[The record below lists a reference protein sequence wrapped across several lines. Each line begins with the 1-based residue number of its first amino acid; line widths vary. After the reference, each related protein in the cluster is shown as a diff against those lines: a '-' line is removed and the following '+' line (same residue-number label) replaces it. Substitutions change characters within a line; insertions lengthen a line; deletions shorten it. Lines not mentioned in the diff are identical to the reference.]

1 MRKFL
6 IPLIMVLA
14 ISGTQ
19 AANANGAP
27 AADVTCSLS
36 DTGVRY
42 GVSMVFTGTGISFSS
57 LKYEW
62 EYQIA
67 DSGKNP
73 TQLSSYGPRTFHT
86 LTNAN
91 ALDLTYESM
100 LNLAKNDAGASVLV
114 YASSIFSD
122 GTSTITNRTGKGC
135 YVELPVV
142 LKNKTERVAAVQ
154 KAAADKAAADL
165 ATSAQAEKEKQVI
178 EAALQNAR
186 VAVQSADDL
195 IAKYST
201 SSPSMK
207 ANLTK
212 FANSRPSIPQAI
224 PFGFTAANAA
234 ELEQRAS
241 AYLTNLNSFIAMLSK
256 NLVNTITCVKGKTT
270 KKVSGKPA
278 KCPSGYKQ
286 K

>member
-1 MRKFL
+1 MRKIV
-6 IPLIMVLA
+6 IPAILLIMLA
-14 ISGTQ
+14 GMQPAHS
-19 AANANGAP
+19 NGAP
-27 AADVTCSLS
+27 AADVSCSLS

-57 LKYEW
+57 LRYEW
-62 EYQIA
+62 EYQVA

-73 TQLSSYGPRTFHT
+73 TQLSSYGPRTSYT
-86 LTNAN
+86 ITNVN

-165 ATSAQAEKEKQVI
+165 ATSAQAEKDKQAI

-186 VAVQSADDL
+186 VTVQSADDL

-201 SSPSMK
+201 ASPSMK

-212 FANSRPSIPQAI
+212 FSNSRPSIPQAI
-224 PFGFTAANAA
+224 PFGFTAANAV

-241 AYLTNLNSFIAMLSK
+241 TYLTNLNSFVAMLSK
-256 NLVNTITCVKGKTT
+256 NLVNTITCVKGKTS

-278 KCPSGYKQ
+278 KCPAGYKQ

>member
-1 MRKFL
+1 MRRIAIPIILLFL
-6 IPLIMVLA
+6 FAGAQPA
-14 ISGTQ
+14 H
-19 AANANGAP
+19 ANGAP

-57 LKYEW
+57 LRYEW

-73 TQLSSYGPRTFHT
+73 TQVSSYGPRTSHT
-86 LTNAN
+86 VTTVN

-100 LNLAKNDAGASVLV
+100 LSFAKNDAGASVLL

-142 LKNKTERVAAVQ
+142 LKNKNERVIAVQ
-154 KAAADKAAADL
+154 KAAAEKAAADL
-165 ATSAQAEKEKQVI
+165 AAAQKSELDRQGIETS
-178 EAALQNAR
+178 LQNAR
-186 VAVQSADDL
+186 LNIQNADDL
-195 IAKYST
+195 IAKVSS
-201 SSPSMK
+201 SSPTMK
-207 ANLTK
+207 GNLIK
-212 FANSRPSIPQAI
+212 FANSRPSIPQSI
-224 PFGFTAANAA
+224 PQGFTYANAV
-234 ELEQRAS
+234 ELEQRS
-241 AYLTNLNSFIAMLSK
+241 TQYLKNLNTFIATMSK
-256 NLVNTITCVKGKTT
+256 NLANTITCVKGKT
-270 KKVSGKPA
+270 KKSVTGKPA
-278 KCPSGYKQ
+278 KCPAGYKQ

>member
-19 AANANGAP
+19 TANANGAP

-36 DTGVRY
+36 ETGVRY
-42 GVSMVFTGTGISFSS
+42 GVSMVFTGSGISFSS

-67 DSGKNP
+67 ESGKNP
-73 TQLSSYGPRTFHT
+73 TQLSSYGPRTSYT
-86 LTNAN
+86 ITNAN

-100 LNLAKNDAGASVLV
+100 LNLAKNDAGASVLI

-122 GTSTITNRTGKGC
+122 GTSTTTNRTGKGC

-142 LKNKTERVAAVQ
+142 LKNKTERVAALQ

-165 ATSAQAEKEKQVI
+165 AASVQAEKDKQLI
-178 EAALQNAR
+178 EVALQNAR
-186 VAVQSADDL
+186 VSVQNADDL
-195 IAKYST
+195 IAKYSS
-201 SSPSMK
+201 SSPTMK

-212 FANSRPSIPQAI
+212 FSNSRPNIPQTI
-224 PFGFTAANAA
+224 PAGYTVADAA
-234 ELEQRAS
+234 ELEQRSS
-241 AYLTNLNSFIAMLSK
+241 AYLKNLNTFIASMAK
-256 NLVNTITCVKGKTT
+256 NMVNTISCVKGKTI
-270 KKVSGKPA
+270 KKVTGQPA
-278 KCPSGYKQ
+278 KCPAGYKQ

>member
-1 MRKFL
+1 MRR
-6 IPLIMVLA
+6 IPILA
-14 ISGTQ
+14 ILLILFAGTQ
-19 AANANGAP
+19 PAHSNGAP

-42 GVSMVFTGTGISFSS
+42 GVSMVFTGSGISFSS
-57 LKYEW
+57 LRYEW

-73 TQLSSYGPRTFHT
+73 TQLSSYGPRTSYT
-86 LTNAN
+86 ITNAN

-100 LNLAKNDAGASVLV
+100 LSLAKNDAGASVLV

-122 GTSTITNRTGKGC
+122 GTSTTTNRTGKGC

-142 LKNKTERVAAVQ
+142 LKNKTERVAALQ

-165 ATSAQAEKEKQVI
+165 LASAQAEKDKQSI
-178 EAALQNAR
+178 EVALQNAR
-186 VAVQSADDL
+186 ASVQNADDL
-195 IAKYST
+195 ISKFST
-201 SSPSMK
+201 SSPAMK

-212 FANSRPSIPQAI
+212 FSNSRPTIPQTI
-224 PFGFTAANAA
+224 PAGFTTADAA
-234 ELEQRAS
+234 ELEQRS
-241 AYLTNLNSFIAMLSK
+241 SNYFKNLNTFIASMAK
-256 NLVNTITCVKGKTT
+256 NMVNTISCVKGKTV

-278 KCPSGYKQ
+278 KCPAGYKQ